1 MIEII
6 RKMPGLVRIKEGREQ
21 RQKGGGGKKEKI
33 QGKVR
38 KPKNQG
44 KVRKEKVKEK

>member
-21 RQKGGGGKKEKI
+21 RQKRGSEGRRKFKE
-33 QGKVR
+33 
-38 KPKNQG
+38 N
-44 KVRKEKVKEK
+44 

>member
-21 RQKGGGGKKEKI
+21 RQKGGGERRRKFKEK
-33 QGKVR
+33 
-38 KPKNQG
+38 
-44 KVRKEKVKEK
+44 